1 MEKRRLHISSG
12 RGPAECTWVVAR
24 LLKELIHDL
33 KHSKNEAVV
42 VQKSNGDFPNTVF
55 SATVEFKGE
64 GLNEFVSSWT
74 GSVLWIGQSPYRKF
88 HKRKNWFV
96 EVSELATPKNEKL
109 LYSDIQFQA
118 TKSSGPGGQHVNKT
132 MSAVRATHLPTGLS
146 VLVQDSRSQHQNKKI
161 AVQRLNDL
169 HAAKMLAASQ
179 SMDVNQWKMNIDIQR
194 GNPSRVYEGK
204 NFKLRKMN

>member
-33 KHSKNEAVV
+33 KHSKCEAVV
-42 VQKSNGDFPNTVF
+42 IQKTNGNFPNTVT
-55 SATVEFKGE
+55 SATVEFSGKDVNAFIPNWIGA
-64 GLNEFVSSWT
+64 
-74 GSVLWIGQSPYRKF
+74 VLWIGQSPYRKF

-96 EVSELATPKNEKL
+96 EVSELATPKNDKL
-109 LYSDIQFQA
+109 KYVDIQFQA

-169 HAAKMLAASQ
+169 YAAKILVASQ
-179 SMDVNQWKMNIDIQR
+179 SMDVDQWKMNIDIQR
-194 GNPSRVYEGK
+194 GDPSRVYEGK
-204 NFKLRKMN
+204 SFKLRKMN